1 MPALDDPTTHA
12 RLLAWARLGLGVTAL
27 VAPVLPGRPWVGDAA
42 TEPAGKTLARA
53 LGGRDIALG
62 LGTLLALNHDAP
74 VRGWL
79 EASALADTCD
89 VAATVLAFRRLPRWG
104 RLLVMAAASGGAI
117 SCAVTARRLS

>member
-1 MPALDDPTTHA
+1 MAALDDPRTHA
-12 RLLAWARLGLGVTAL
+12 RALAWARLALGVTAL
-27 VAPVLPGRPWVGDAA
+27 AAPTVPGRPWVGDAA
-42 TEPAGKTLARA
+42 ATPAGKTLARA
-53 LGGRDIALG
+53 LGGRDVALG

-79 EASALADTCD
+79 EASALADACD
-89 VAATVLAFRRLPRWG
+89 VGATLAAFGRLPRWG